1 MATGDFR
8 PYLAT
13 IGASMRGRGGASVA
27 AAGSG
32 QNGFKKYR
40 GIITSCTKTLFEKAN
55 RKNEK
60 IGGTGVVYAPPL
72 KI

>member
-13 IGASMRGRGGASVA
+13 IGASMRGRGGGAAVA

-32 QNGFKKYR
+32 QSGFRKYR
-40 GIITSCTKTLFEKAN
+40 GMTSCPKTRFEKAN
-55 RKNEK
+55 RKR
-60 IGGTGVVYAPPL
+60 
-72 KI
+72 